1 MRVEFLA
8 SADTLSSPEALL
20 AKAIHTAGVRGH
32 HVTGM
37 ELIRRGS
44 GDPTEVVVELLMIG
58 DPAKPAP

>member
-1 MRVEFLA
+1 
-8 SADTLSSPEALL
+8 LL